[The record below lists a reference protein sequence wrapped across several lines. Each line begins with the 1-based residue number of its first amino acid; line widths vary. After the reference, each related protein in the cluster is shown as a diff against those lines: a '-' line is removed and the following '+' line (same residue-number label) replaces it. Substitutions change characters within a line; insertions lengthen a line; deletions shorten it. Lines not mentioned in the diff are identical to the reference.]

1 MNSGAGQPAS
11 GESLPL
17 MIAPTIHGN
26 ANAMKMLKVL
36 EPKAF
41 ETDMF
46 PWHTFGAAYF
56 ETLRLAKRYAQRG
69 IESVGPPI
77 YFSIS
82 RWEKNPHPLM
92 SQANES
98 LRRKSLRS

>member
-11 GESLPL
+11 GRSLPL
-17 MIAPTIHGN
+17 MVAPTIHGN

-46 PWHTFGAAYF
+46 PWHTYVA
-56 ETLRLAKRYAQRG
+56 
-69 IESVGPPI
+69 
-77 YFSIS
+77 
-82 RWEKNPHPLM
+82 H
-92 SQANES
+92 
-98 LRRKSLRS
+98 